1 MQNRSLEDNSDPLT
15 ELFAQSHGLR
25 TRIAVLLNVGGT
37 VQRVLAPPVDLL
49 ARLILAAACSTPAL
63 LGGGA
68 GAEPGNTGWAIGLVQ
83 LAAPSLLA
91 LGLLVRPVAL
101 LMLVLTLMSLGTG
114 QQQVAQ
120 LFCAALFGWYIA
132 EGAGQ
137 FSLDRMLKRGMRFS
151 PLPLSG
157 AATAAGRWF
166 DRQVSPAYRLGLR
179 LWLAV
184 ALAEPM
190 LMPTTLPAS
199 AAGLLLPFLAAIAIV
214 LLALGLATPLVAAGL
229 LVASFVMALVGAGPW
244 ATPYGAVLLALLGVY
259 GAGRYSVDRLIV
271 QFAHR
276 PPRAAGDAPHVVIVG
291 GGFGGMACATGL
303 RHEHARVTLIDRN
316 NYHLFQPLL
325 YQVATACLSP
335 GDIATPIRGLF
346 RGCRNLSVL
355 CGSVTGVNPA
365 AGRVMVDGQPI
376 AYDTLILATGATH
389 SYFGHDEWAPH
400 APGLKSVEDAT
411 RIRSRIL
418 DAFEQAEVTD
428 DPATR
433 RKLLTFLIVGAG
445 PTGVELAGAI
455 AELARTGMAKDFRN
469 FDPASARII
478 LVEAAPRVLPPFD
491 ARMSAFAQTS
501 LEALGVEVR
510 VDSKVESVD
519 AHGAVVNGER
529 IFAGT
534 VLWAAG
540 VVASPAAGWLGTEP
554 DRAGRIK
561 VGPDLSV
568 PGLPNVFAIGDTAL
582 ALAWEG
588 RPVPGLAAAAKQ
600 EGAYVAAVLRA
611 RLRGTA
617 APAPFRYHHKGSL
630 ATIGR
635 ESAVADF
642 GRFRLTGAPAWWLWG
657 AVHALLLV
665 GLRNRLTVVVG
676 WIWSYFTYDVGVRLI
691 TGERPRRGGALLE
704 APRTDMP
711 ASSAFVFEEGKDA
724 ARTTGPA
731 FALRPDIA
739 AHR

>member
-1 MQNRSLEDNSDPLT
+1 MQNRSIEDNSDPLT

-37 VQRVLAPPVDLL
+37 AQRAAAPLVDLL
-49 ARLILAAACSTPAL
+49 ARLFLAAACSAPAMLAGGTGANLGAAACCISIVQVAGPAL
-63 LGGGA
+63 LA
-68 GAEPGNTGWAIGLVQ
+68 VGLV
-83 LAAPSLLA
+83 
-91 LGLLVRPVAL
+91 VRPVAL
-101 LMLVLTLMSLGTG
+101 LMLVLTLLAPGSG
-114 QQQVAQ
+114 QSQDAH
-120 LFCAALFGWYIA
+120 LFCAALLGWYVA

-137 FSLDRMLKRGMRFS
+137 FSLDRMLRKGMHFS

-157 AATAAGRWF
+157 RAATIGRWF
-166 DRQVSPAYRLGLR
+166 DRQVSPAYRLALR

-184 ALAEPM
+184 SLVVPM
-190 LMPTTLPAS
+190 LAPTSGPTA
-199 AAGLLLPFLAAIAIV
+199 AAGMLLPFLAAIAV
-214 LLALGLATPLVAAGL
+214 VALALGLATPLVAAGL
-229 LVASFVMALVGAGPW
+229 LVVSSVMAMVGAVHW
-244 ATPYGAVLLALLGVY
+244 ATPYGALLLALLVVY
-259 GAGRYSVDRLIV
+259 GPGRYSVDRLIA

-276 PPRAAGDAPHVVIVG
+276 PPRAAGDAPHIVIVG
-291 GGFGGMACATGL
+291 GGFGGMACAAGL

-346 RGCRNLSVL
+346 RGYRNLSVL
-355 CGSVTGVNPA
+355 CGSVSGVDTA
-365 AGRVMVDGQPI
+365 AGHVMVDGQAL
-376 AYDTLILATGATH
+376 AYDTLVLATGASH
-389 SYFGHDEWAPH
+389 GYFGHDEWAAH

-418 DAFEQAEVTD
+418 DAFEQAELTD

-455 AELARTGMAKDFRN
+455 AELARNGMAKDFRN
-469 FDPASARII
+469 FDPASARIV

-491 ARMSAFAQTS
+491 SRMSAFARTS

-510 VDSKVESVD
+510 VDSKVEAVD
-519 AHGAVVNGER
+519 ANGAVVNGER
-529 IFAGT
+529 IFAAT

-540 VVASPAAGWLGTEP
+540 VVASPAAVWLGTEP
-554 DRAGRIK
+554 DRVGRIK
-561 VGPDLSV
+561 VAPDLSV

-600 EGAYVAAVLRA
+600 AGAYVASVLRA
-611 RLRGTA
+611 RLHGHN
-617 APAPFRYHHKGSL
+617 PPLPFRYRHRGSL

-635 ESAVADF
+635 EAAVADF
-642 GRFRLTGAPAWWLWG
+642 GRFKLTGAAAWWLWG
-657 AVHALLLV
+657 VVHALLLV
-665 GLRNRLTVVVG
+665 GLRNRLTVVAG
-676 WIWSYFTYDVGVRLI
+676 WMWSYFTYDVGVRLI
-691 TGERPRRGGALLE
+691 TGEKARRGGAVLDN
-704 APRTDMP
+704 PRIQIATG
-711 ASSAFVFEEGKDA
+711 AFVFENGKEIS
-724 ARTTGPA
+724 RSPSPA
-731 FALRPDIA
+731 YAMSPNVALHP
-739 AHR
+739 

>member
-1 MQNRSLEDNSDPLT
+1 M
-15 ELFAQSHGLR
+15 
-25 TRIAVLLNVGGT
+25 
-37 VQRVLAPPVDLL
+37 LA
-49 ARLILAAACSTPAL
+49 
-63 LGGGA
+63 
-68 GAEPGNTGWAIGLVQ
+68 
-83 LAAPSLLA
+83 
-91 LGLLVRPVAL
+91 
-101 LMLVLTLMSLGTG
+101 
-114 QQQVAQ
+114 
-120 LFCAALFGWYIA
+120 
-132 EGAGQ
+132 
-137 FSLDRMLKRGMRFS
+137 
-151 PLPLSG
+151 
-157 AATAAGRWF
+157 
-166 DRQVSPAYRLGLR
+166 
-179 LWLAV
+179 
-184 ALAEPM
+184 
-190 LMPTTLPAS
+190 PTTLPATAS
-199 AAGLLLPFLAAIAIV
+199 EMLLPFLAAIAIV
-214 LLALGLATPLVAAGL
+214 LLTVGLATPLVAAGL
-229 LVASFVMALVGAGPW
+229 LAAGALMAVAGAGEW
-244 ATPYGAVLLALLGVY
+244 ATSYGALLLALLGVY
-259 GAGRYSVDRLIV
+259 GAGRYSVDHLIT

-276 PPRAAGDAPHVVIVG
+276 PPRAAGDAPHIVIVG

-303 RHEHARVTLIDRN
+303 RHEHARVTLIDRH

-355 CGSVTGVNPA
+355 CGNVSGVNA
-365 AGRVMVDGQPI
+365 AARHVMVDGQAI
-376 AYDTLILATGATH
+376 AYDTLVIATGATH
-389 SYFGHDEWAPH
+389 SYFGHDEWAAH

-455 AELARTGMAKDFRN
+455 AELARNGMAKDFRN

-491 ARMSAFAQTS
+491 SRMSAFARSS

-510 VDSKVESVD
+510 VDSKVEAVD
-519 AHGAVVNGER
+519 ANGVVVNGER

-540 VVASPAAGWLGTEP
+540 VVASPAAKWLGTEP

-568 PGLPNVFAIGDTAL
+568 PGLPNVFAIGDTAM
-582 ALAWEG
+582 ALAWNG

-600 EGAYVAAVLRA
+600 SGAYVAAVLRA
-611 RLRGTA
+611 RLRGQNPP
-617 APAPFRYHHKGSL
+617 PAFRYRHRGSL

-642 GRFRLTGAPAWWLWG
+642 GRFRLTGAVAWWLWG

-676 WIWSYFTYDVGVRLI
+676 WMWSYFTYDVGVRLI
-691 TGERPRRGGALLE
+691 TGERPR
-704 APRTDMP
+704 P
-711 ASSAFVFEEGKDA
+711 SSAMFESPRAELPNTGAFAFVEGGELA
-724 ARTTGPA
+724 GTPNPTY
-731 FALRPDIA
+731 ALRPDVAIQS
-739 AHR
+739 

>member
-1 MQNRSLEDNSDPLT
+1 MQNQTIDDNSDPLT

-25 TRIAVLLNVGGT
+25 TRMAVLLNAGGAA
-37 VQRVLAPPVDLL
+37 QRALAPLVDLL
-49 ARLILAAACSTPAL
+49 ARLSLAAACSTPAML
-63 LGGGA
+63 AGGNVAGLGDA
-68 GAEPGNTGWAIGLVQ
+68 GWALSIVQ
-83 LAAPSLLA
+83 VAGPVLLT
-91 LGLLVRPVAL
+91 LGLLVRPIAL
-101 LMLVLTLMSLGTG
+101 LMLALTLMAPAGG
-114 QQQVAQ
+114 QSQDAH
-120 LFCAALFGWYIA
+120 LFCAALLGWYVA

-137 FSLDRMLKRGMRFS
+137 FSLDRMLKKGMDFS

-157 AATAAGRWF
+157 RAAAAGRWF
-166 DRQVSPAYRLGLR
+166 DRQVSPAYRLALR

-184 ALAEPM
+184 SLAVPM
-190 LMPTTLPAS
+190 LAPTTLPATE
-199 AAGLLLPFLAAIAIV
+199 LLLPFLAAIAVV

-229 LVASFVMALVGAGPW
+229 LVASSVMAMVGADQW
-244 ATPYGAVLLALLGVY
+244 ATPYGALLLALLGVY
-259 GAGRYSVDRLIV
+259 GAGRYSLDHLIV
-271 QFAHR
+271 QIAHR
-276 PPRAAGDAPHVVIVG
+276 PPRAAGDAPHIVIVG
-291 GGFGGMACATGL
+291 GGFGGMACAAGL
-303 RHEHARVTLIDRN
+303 RHEHARITLIDRN

-335 GDIATPIRGLF
+335 GDIATPIRGFF

-355 CGSVTGVNPA
+355 CGSVSGVDTA
-365 AGRVMVDGQPI
+365 ARRVWVDGQAI
-376 AYDTLILATGATH
+376 AYDTLVLATGATH
-389 SYFGHDEWAPH
+389 SYFGHDDWAAH

-455 AELARTGMAKDFRN
+455 AELARNGMAKDFRN

-491 ARMSAFAQTS
+491 SRMSAFARSS

-510 VDSKVESVD
+510 VDSKVETVD
-519 AHGAVVNGER
+519 ANGVVVNGER

-540 VVASPAAGWLGTEP
+540 VVASPAATWLGTEP

-561 VGPDLSV
+561 VGLDLSV

-600 EGAYVAAVLRA
+600 QGSYVSAVLRA
-611 RLRGTA
+611 RLRGHN
-617 APAPFRYHHKGSL
+617 PPPPFRYRHKGSL

-642 GRFRLTGAPAWWLWG
+642 GRFRLTGSVAWWLWG

-676 WIWSYFTYDVGVRLI
+676 WMWSYFTYDVGVRLI
-691 TGERPRRGGALLE
+691 TGEKPRRPAALHEGPHLQSPT
-704 APRTDMP
+704 A
-711 ASSAFVFEEGKDA
+711 AFGFEEGKELS
-724 ARTTGPA
+724 RSPSPV
-731 FALRPDIA
+731 FAMRPDVA
-739 AHR
+739 LHP

>member
-1 MQNRSLEDNSDPLT
+1 MQNRSIEDNSDPLT

-25 TRIAVLLNVGGT
+25 TRVAVLLNVGGAA
-37 VQRVLAPPVDLL
+37 QRALAPLVDVF
-49 ARLILAAACSTPAL
+49 ARLCLAAACSAPAMLAGGSGADLGVAAWAISIVQVAGPAL
-63 LGGGA
+63 LA
-68 GAEPGNTGWAIGLVQ
+68 VGLF
-83 LAAPSLLA
+83 
-91 LGLLVRPVAL
+91 VRPVAL
-101 LMLVLTLMSLGTG
+101 LMLVLTLLAQGTG
-114 QQQVAQ
+114 QAQ
-120 LFCAALFGWYIA
+120 DAHLFCAALLGWYVA

-137 FSLDRMLKRGMRFS
+137 FSLDRMLKKGLDFS

-157 AATAAGRWF
+157 LAASAGRWF
-166 DRQVSPAYRLGLR
+166 DRQVSPAYRLALR

-184 ALAEPM
+184 SLAGPM
-190 LMPTTLPAS
+190 LVPTTPPT
-199 AAGLLLPFLAAIAIV
+199 AAAEILLPFLAAIAVV

-229 LVASFVMALVGAGPW
+229 LVASSIMAMVGAGQW
-244 ATPYGAVLLALLGVY
+244 ATPYGALLLALLGVY
-259 GAGRYSVDRLIV
+259 GAGRYSLDRLIT
-271 QFAHR
+271 QIAHR
-276 PPRAAGDAPHVVIVG
+276 PPRAAGDAPHIVIVG
-291 GGFGGMACATGL
+291 GGFGGMACAAGL

-355 CGSVTGVNPA
+355 CGSVTGVDTA
-365 AGRVMVDGQPI
+365 TRHVMVDGHAV
-376 AYDTLILATGATH
+376 AYDTLVLATGATH
-389 SYFGHDEWAPH
+389 SYFGHDDWAAH

-445 PTGVELAGAI
+445 PTGVEMAGAI
-455 AELARTGMAKDFRN
+455 AELARNGMAKDFRN

-491 ARMSAFAQTS
+491 SRMSAFARTS
-501 LEALGVEVR
+501 LEELGVEVR
-510 VDSKVESVD
+510 VDSKVEAVD
-519 AHGAVVNGER
+519 ANGVVVNGER
-529 IFAGT
+529 IFAAT

-540 VVASPAAGWLGTEP
+540 VVASPAAVWLGTEP

-600 EGAYVAAVLRA
+600 QGSYVSAVLRA
-611 RLRGTA
+611 RLRGHTV
-617 APAPFRYHHKGSL
+617 PAPFQYRHRGSL

-642 GRFRLTGAPAWWLWG
+642 GRFRLTGAVAWWLWG
-657 AVHALLLV
+657 VVHALLLV

-676 WIWSYFTYDVGVRLI
+676 WMWSYFTYDVGVRLI
-691 TGERPRRGGALLE
+691 TGEKPRRAAALHDSPRLQLPAGAFGFEDGKELS
-704 APRTDMP
+704 RTP
-711 ASSAFVFEEGKDA
+711 S
-724 ARTTGPA
+724 PA
-731 FALRPDIA
+731 FAMRPDVA
-739 AHR
+739 LHP

>member
-1 MQNRSLEDNSDPLT
+1 MQNLSIDDSSDPLT

-25 TRIAVLLNVGGT
+25 TRLAVLLAVGGT
-37 VQRVLAPPVDLL
+37 AQRALAPVVDLF
-49 ARLILAAACSTPAL
+49 ARLCLAAACSAPVLLANGTATAHGAAGWAVAILQVAGPAL
-63 LGGGA
+63 L
-68 GAEPGNTGWAIGLVQ
+68 V
-83 LAAPSLLA
+83 
-91 LGLLVRPVAL
+91 LGLFVRPVAL
-101 LMLVLTLMSLGTG
+101 LMMVLTLLAPGSG
-114 QQQVAQ
+114 QATDTHMF
-120 LFCAALFGWYIA
+120 LAALCGWYVA

-137 FSLDRMLKRGMRFS
+137 FSLDRMLKKGMDFS

-157 AATAAGRWF
+157 VAALVGRWF
-166 DRQVSPAYRLGLR
+166 DRQVSPAYRLVVR
-179 LWLAV
+179 LWLAA
-184 ALAEPM
+184 ALAAPAMAPTVLPGTPVDM
-190 LMPTTLPAS
+190 LV
-199 AAGLLLPFLAAIAIV
+199 PFLAAMAVV
-214 LLALGLATPLVAAGL
+214 LLALGIGTPLVAGGFLIASSVTAL
-229 LVASFVMALVGAGPW
+229 LGAGQW
-244 ATPYGAVLLALLGVY
+244 ATPYGALLLALLGVY
-259 GAGRYSVDRLIV
+259 GAGRYSVDRLIL

-276 PPRAAGDAPHVVIVG
+276 PPRAAGDAPHIVIVG

-346 RGCRNLSVL
+346 RSCRNLSVL
-355 CGSVTGVNPA
+355 CGSVTGVDVA
-365 AGRVMVDGQPI
+365 HKHVLVEGQAVP
-376 AYDTLILATGATH
+376 YDTLILATGATH
-389 SYFGHDEWAPH
+389 SYFGNDDWAAH

-418 DAFEQAEVTD
+418 DAFEQAEITD

-433 RKLLTFLIVGAG
+433 RKLLTFVIVGAG

-455 AELARTGMAKDFRN
+455 AELARNGMAKDFRN

-491 ARMSAFAQTS
+491 ARMSAFARTS

-510 VDSKVESVD
+510 VDSKVETVD
-519 AHGAVVNGER
+519 ANGVVVNGER

-540 VVASPAAGWLGTEP
+540 VVASPAAKWLGLEA

-568 PGLPNVFAIGDTAL
+568 PGLPDVFAIGDTAL
-582 ALAWEG
+582 AMAWDG
-588 RPVPGLAAAAKQ
+588 KPVPGLAAAAKQ
-600 EGAYVAAVLRA
+600 EGVYLASVLRA
-611 RLRGTA
+611 RLRGHA
-617 APAPFRYHHKGSL
+617 APPPFRYQHRGSL

-642 GRFRLTGAPAWWLWG
+642 GKLRLTGAAAWWLWG

-676 WIWSYFTYDVGVRLI
+676 WMWSYFTYDVGVRLI
-691 TGERPRRGGALLE
+691 TGEKTRRSAAPLE
-704 APRTDMP
+704 AVRPEPT
-711 ASSAFVFEEGKDA
+711 AGIFAIENSAA
-724 ARTTGPA
+724 LARFTGA
-731 FALRPDIA
+731 RVLNSRLDV
-739 AHR
+739 